1 MRVAQGVG
9 GAEAVA
15 ADVLPARTVIE
26 QGWGWPALAPEHP
39 PSPPI
44 PYETIVQSFF
54 FLAESGF
61 SFSIKLPTSKLAS

>member
-54 FLAESGF
+54 FFG
-61 SFSIKLPTSKLAS
+61 